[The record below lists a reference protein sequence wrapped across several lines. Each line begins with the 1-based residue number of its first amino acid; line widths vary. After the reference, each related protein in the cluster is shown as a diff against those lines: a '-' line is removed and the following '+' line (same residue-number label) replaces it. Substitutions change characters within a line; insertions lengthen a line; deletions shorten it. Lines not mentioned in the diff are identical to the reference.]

1 MMETITDNTQLDV
14 ELQELYIESSH
25 WVSDVDFVED
35 EIRFLKKALHKY
47 YACTESL
54 QLQEAGKFMKMLDQ
68 QHTHIEGIK
77 PRIAGF
83 LKYIEPV
90 VAGPV
95 KKVSIELVERYISL
109 QTEIKAMGEY
119 VRLVKNLV
127 FAFIEEAIK
136 ADKSNHIA

>member
-1 MMETITDNTQLDV
+1 METKADNAQLDL

-54 QLQEAGKFMKMLDQ
+54 QLHEAGKFMKMLDQ
-68 QHTHIEGIK
+68 QHAHIEEIK
-77 PRIAGF
+77 PHIAGF
-83 LKYIEPV
+83 LKFIEPV
-90 VAGPV
+90 ITAPV
-95 KKVSIELVERYISL
+95 KKVSIDLVEKYIGL
-109 QTEIKAMGEY
+109 QTEIKALSEY
-119 VRLVKNLV
+119 VHLVKSLV

-136 ADKSNHIA
+136 AEKDTRIA